1 MSSSTYIDKH
11 VSALIR
17 IHNQGSINDRD
28 LINASISL
36 LHHVNNKDKVF
47 YDKPKN
53 KKNAGIRVAQ
63 NAHRSTIRR
72 NPLEKKAKN
81 SPGSHEYHTAMNSRN
96 SRSHRNKLIAS
107 LERNAKFKKLKILH
121 VV

>member
-17 IHNQGSINDRD
+17 IHDQGSINDRD
-28 LINASISL
+28 LVKASITL
-36 LHHVNNKDKVF
+36 LQHVNNRDNVF

-63 NAHRSTIRR
+63 NAHRTTVRR
-72 NPLEKKAKN
+72 NPLGSNKKTKTPA
-81 SPGSHEYHTAMNSRN
+81 SHEYHTAK
-96 SRSHRNKLIAS
+96 SRSKKNKLIAS
-107 LERNAKFKKLKILH
+107 LEKNRMFKKLKKLNQ
-121 VV
+121 

>member
-47 YDKPKN
+47 YDKPKT

-72 NPLEKKAKN
+72 NPLEKKGMN
-81 SPGSHEYHTAMNSRN
+81 TPGTHEYHTANSRN
-96 SRSHRNKLIAS
+96 IHSKRNKLIAS
-107 LERNAKFKKLKILH
+107 LQRNAKFNKLKMLNI
-121 VV
+121 